1 MQSTTIPAKDQT
13 IVVVVVVA
21 NVKEICRQPEKKA
34 MENLATN
41 IIHLR
46 LLLYQD
52 KD

>member
-13 IVVVVVVA
+13 IVVVVVA